1 MANENFL
8 ADLAATARQLL
19 SVLSESLSMGDEA
32 DMMSFLDL
40 MVEVEV
46 EQPKSKSKSKSN
58 QLNLKLETETKI
70 TQGWCSIGLEEFIE
84 EDICR
89 RLVNCTHL
97 FHNHCVSQWLQ
108 KQPSC
113 PLCRTKIKI
122 QNMALW

>member
-70 TQGWCSIGLEEFIE
+70 TQGCCSICLEEFIE